1 VRGGEAA
8 IVDTGT
14 FGSAG
19 SSEAALTTVG
29 LGCDAV
35 GHVIVTH
42 SHGDHVGSLPDV
54 LGRVSDA
61 TAYAGAG
68 DIARITSPRPLV
80 SVGDGDRVFG
90 LDIIE
95 TPGHIS
101 VIDAA
106 GGLLLAGDALNGS
119 GSGSGS
125 AGPNPRFTP
134 DIAQANDSL
143 RKLATHSFETA
154 IFGHADPVEGNASAL
169 IATLAAGL

>member
-1 VRGGEAA
+1 
-8 IVDTGT
+8 
-14 FGSAG
+14 
-19 SSEAALTTVG
+19 
-29 LGCDAV
+29 
-35 GHVIVTH
+35 VIVTH

-54 LGRVSDA
+54 LGRASDA
-61 TAYAGAG
+61 TAYTGAG

-80 SVGDGDRVFG
+80 SVGNGDRVFG

-95 TPGHIS
+95 TPGHTPRHIS

-119 GSGSGS
+119 GSGI

-134 DIAQANDSL
+134 DMAQANDSL

-154 IFGHADPVEGNASAL
+154 VFGHVDPVEGNASAL
-169 IATLAAGL
+169 VATLAAGL